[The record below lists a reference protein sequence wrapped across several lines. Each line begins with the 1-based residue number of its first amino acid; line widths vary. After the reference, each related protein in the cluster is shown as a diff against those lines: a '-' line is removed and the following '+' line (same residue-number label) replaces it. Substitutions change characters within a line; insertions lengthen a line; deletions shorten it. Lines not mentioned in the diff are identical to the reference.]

1 MRIRPLRPLILPG
14 IFLLLFVGI
23 ALFIPTYHHIDALF
37 IQLVQALPNNYE
49 QAALLI
55 AKIGDPLPLVIVALG
70 VAGWELYR
78 RHYVRA
84 LVMSASLLAMPA
96 FFLVKELIHRAR
108 PVSEYVLQH
117 GLHDYSFPSGHST
130 GSMAVYGMI
139 FVLASSHLA
148 GKVRLLIMSVCTL
161 VIVLVGMT
169 RVYLGAHFPTDVL
182 GGWLLGLTIVT
193 LLRSLSLAIAKH
205 SDTPNREAIE
215 DTTEEPE
222 AAQ

>member
-1 MRIRPLRPLILPG
+1 
-14 IFLLLFVGI
+14 
-23 ALFIPTYHHIDALF
+23 
-37 IQLVQALPNNYE
+37 
-49 QAALLI
+49 
-55 AKIGDPLPLVIVALG
+55 
-70 VAGWELYR
+70 
-78 RHYVRA
+78 
-84 LVMSASLLAMPA
+84 
-96 FFLVKELIHRAR
+96 
-108 PVSEYVLQH
+108 
-117 GLHDYSFPSGHST
+117 
-130 GSMAVYGMI
+130 
-139 FVLASSHLA
+139 
-148 GKVRLLIMSVCTL
+148 MSVCTL